1 MSVLVFAELDN
12 GAIKK
17 TALEALYYGAQ
28 VARQLGTTATALAIG
43 TADESTLAEA
53 GQYGVTKVLHAAD
66 ARLAEVNALAYAS
79 VLAAAAE
86 AEGSTVLILAKSALA
101 DTIAARAAGK
111 LRAGLAA
118 NVVALPETGGGFVV
132 KRSIYTGKAFAQ
144 TSLTSDIKI
153 LVIKKS
159 AVTPE
164 ATTQTAT
171 VEPFS
176 PPLPEG
182 DFVAKVT
189 NVEKATGEVAL
200 SDADIIVSGGLGMK
214 SPDNWHLLED
224 LAHALHAATGCSKP
238 VSDSDWR
245 PHHEHIGQTGIK
257 VSPNLYI
264 ACGISGAIQHLA
276 GVNGSRVIVVIN
288 KDPEAPF
295 FKAADYGIVGDVF
308 DVLPK
313 LTAAARAELN

>member
-28 VARQLGTTATALAIG
+28 VANQLGTTATALAIG
-43 TADESTLAEA
+43 TADESALAEA
-53 GQYGVTKVLHAAD
+53 GRFGVTKVLHAAD
-66 ARLAEVNALAYAS
+66 AALAQVNPLAYAS

-86 AEGSTVLILAKSALA
+86 AEGSTVLVLAKSALA
-101 DTIAARAAGK
+101 DTIAARVAGK

-118 NVVALPETGGGFVV
+118 NVVALPDTSGGFVV

-153 LVIKKS
+153 LVVKKS

-164 ATTQTAT
+164 ETGTVAT
-171 VEPFS
+171 VEPFNPS
-176 PPLPEG
+176 VPQG

-189 NVEKATGEVAL
+189 NVEQATGEVSL

-214 SPDNWHLLED
+214 GPDNWNLIED

-238 VSDSDWR
+238 VSDSHWR

-276 GVNGSRVIVVIN
+276 GVNGSRTIVVIN

-313 LTAAARAELN
+313 LTQAAREQ